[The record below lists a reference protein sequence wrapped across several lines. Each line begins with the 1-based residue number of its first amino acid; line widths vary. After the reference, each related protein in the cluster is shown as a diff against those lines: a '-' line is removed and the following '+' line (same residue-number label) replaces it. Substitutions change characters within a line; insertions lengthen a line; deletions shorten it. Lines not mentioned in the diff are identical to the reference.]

1 MRIQEMR
8 SGLAYLNKRRPTR
21 RFQGATQSL
30 ESTQLRLS
38 GPSAPQKR
46 DAPADINEERVKQPA
61 SQELSELD
69 KPQWSVASF
78 SGLIAGGLTYA
89 QATKMME
96 VLGDDNV
103 PGLCVITDVAALPL
117 LGYK

>member
-8 SGLAYLNKRRPTR
+8 SGRAYLTKRRPTR
-21 RFQGATQSL
+21 RFQGVAQSL
-30 ESTQLRLS
+30 ESTKLRLA
-38 GPSAPQKR
+38 GPSAPQKF
-46 DAPADINEERVKQPA
+46 DAPADVQEEPVKQA
-61 SQELSELD
+61 ANQELSELE

-89 QATKMME
+89 QATKMIE
-96 VLGDDNV
+96 VLGDDNI